1 MVKTSLKHSILRMIY
16 DCICVFLRIIK
27 NVTVLINKRLLIKN
41 LLAHNDE
48 CSFYDKKRQL
58 NLHTR
63 EGKAKF
69 LKHICALSNSNPTNN
84 SYIVVGVEDADN
96 EIVGDDFF
104 DDSRIQNLVNA
115 FLENPPKIQYEN
127 VPFPNLPKD
136 KVVGLVTIKPNN
148 KTSYFKKSIHTIV
161 THSVFKRVGSNTL
174 PTEEK
179 IPFSKQNVE
188 AVISIENNS
197 RNSIGYTLEGVL
209 DFINIRHKDMF
220 SDYHVFKELFVV
232 CWSGNKKKLKNET
245 YFSRVDIELINE
257 QIKLFYSTQ
266 DEVSIAFNDDYFAI
280 TEYVSLGLN
289 DKTTFYPLER
299 VTITFFDNGYYK
311 IENKMLFEPPEY
323 NKKMLRHIYNSNI
336 ILLSKLEKGLC
347 LSDGEQKDLENLPA
361 TLMICYLNGFEDAKQ
376 KLIDSK
382 NVLKPFPA
390 IYISFKEALR
400 VLRKMKYDKQEYN

>member
-1 MVKTSLKHSILRMIY
+1 M
-16 DCICVFLRIIK
+16 
-27 NVTVLINKRLLIKN
+27 INKRLLIKN

-58 NLHTR
+58 NLHSR

-69 LKHICALSNSNPTNN
+69 LKHICALSNSNPSNN

-96 EIVGDDFF
+96 EIIGDDFF

-115 FLENPPKIQYEN
+115 YLENAPKIQYEN

-148 KTSYFKKSIHTIV
+148 KVSFFKKGIHTIV
-161 THSVFKRVGSNTL
+161 PNSIFKRVGSNTM
-174 PTEEK
+174 PTEDK

-197 RNSIGYTLEGVL
+197 RNSIGYTLDGVL

-220 SDYHVFKELFVV
+220 ANYKVFKELFVI
-232 CWSGNKKKLKNET
+232 CWSGNQKKARDKT

-266 DEVSIAFNDDYFAI
+266 DEVSIDFNEDSFAI
-280 TEYVSLGLN
+280 TEYVSIGLN
-289 DKTTFYPLER
+289 DKTSYYPLEK
-299 VTITFFDNGYYK
+299 VTISFFDNGYYK
-311 IENKMLFEPPEY
+311 IENKMLFEPPEF
-323 NKKMLRHIYNSNI
+323 NKKMLHHIYNSNLA
-336 ILLSKLEKGLC
+336 LLSKLEKNYTLTER
-347 LSDGEQKDLENLPA
+347 EQKDLNNLPS
-361 TLMICYLNGFEDAKQ
+361 TLMICYLNGFENAKQQLIDAKN
-376 KLIDSK
+376 L
-382 NVLKPFPA
+382 LKPFPTV
-390 IYISFKEALR
+390 YISFKEALR
-400 VLRKMKYDKQEYN
+400 VLRKMKYDKQ

>member
-1 MVKTSLKHSILRMIY
+1 M
-16 DCICVFLRIIK
+16 
-27 NVTVLINKRLLIKN
+27 INKRLLIKN

-58 NLHTR
+58 NLHSR

-96 EIVGDDFF
+96 EILGDDFF

-115 FLENPPKIQYEN
+115 YLENAPKIQYEN

-148 KTSYFKKSIHTIV
+148 KVSFFKKGIHTIV
-161 THSVFKRVGSNTL
+161 LNSIFKRVGSNTM
-174 PTEEK
+174 PTEDK

-197 RNSIGYTLEGVL
+197 RNSIGYTLDGVL

-220 SDYHVFKELFVV
+220 SNYKVFKELFVI
-232 CWSGNKKKLKNET
+232 CWSGNVKKVRNKT

-266 DEVSIAFNDDYFAI
+266 DEVSIEFSDDFFAI

-289 DKTTFYPLER
+289 DKTSYYPLEK
-299 VTITFFDNGYYK
+299 VTISFFENGYYK
-311 IENKMLFEPPEY
+311 IETKMLFEPPEF
-323 NKKMLRHIYNSNI
+323 NKKMLHHIYNANLYLI
-336 ILLSKLEKGLC
+336 EKLEKNQVLTERE
-347 LSDGEQKDLENLPA
+347 LKDLENLPS

-376 KLIDSK
+376 KLINSK
-382 NVLKPFPA
+382 NLLKPFSS
-390 IYISFKEALR
+390 IYFSFKESLR
-400 VLRKMKYDKQEYN
+400 VLRKMKYDK